1 LSISHEISLAAEWE
15 IWRRRDSD
23 KELQSCPRGSHR
35 RCDQGRDCDSA
46 DANHPAGYRRKIG
59 VPMYIEGM
67 RRDEVI
73 AKLKETEPALK
84 AFGVGALYLF
94 GSHARDEAQGGSDVD
109 VFVDPAPDRA
119 FGFLPFM
126 DAYAAIQKAFGDQV
140 EVGYSTRTGLSPY
153 ILEDV
158 EREAVRIF

>member
-1 LSISHEISLAAEWE
+1 
-15 IWRRRDSD
+15 
-23 KELQSCPRGSHR
+23 
-35 RCDQGRDCDSA
+35 
-46 DANHPAGYRRKIG
+46 
-59 VPMYIEGM
+59 M

-94 GSHARDEAQGGSDVD
+94 GSHARDEAGPNSDID
-109 VFVDPAPDRA
+109 VFVEPTTEKD

-126 DAYAAIQKAFGDQV
+126 GAYAAIQEAFGDQV
-140 EVGYSTRTGLSPY
+140 EIGYSTRTGLSPY